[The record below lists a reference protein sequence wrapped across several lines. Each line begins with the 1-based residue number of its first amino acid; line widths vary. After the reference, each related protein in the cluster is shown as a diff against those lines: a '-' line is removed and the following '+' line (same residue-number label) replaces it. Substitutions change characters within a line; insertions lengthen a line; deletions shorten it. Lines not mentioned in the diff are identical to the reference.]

1 MFKYMLIVVV
11 VLFFFASIADNIYAS
26 VVYTVLINAFTPI
39 SIALQHAS
47 TFNN

>member
-11 VLFFFASIADNIYAS
+11 VLFFASIADNIYAS

-39 SIALQHAS
+39 SIALQHTS